1 MTATFDFQYKK
12 AYKISSQWNTIVDDI
27 CSGSEQRRNLWT
39 NSRKKWVLE
48 FNKDDTDTAA
58 ILAFFDARKGRYEAF
73 YWDWQDTHPITGEEM
88 GGDGSQYTVRFDQDE
103 LNFEHLA
110 SGYKT
115 FQITL
120 VEVTG

>member
-27 CSGSEQRRNLWT
+27 YSGSEQRRNLWT